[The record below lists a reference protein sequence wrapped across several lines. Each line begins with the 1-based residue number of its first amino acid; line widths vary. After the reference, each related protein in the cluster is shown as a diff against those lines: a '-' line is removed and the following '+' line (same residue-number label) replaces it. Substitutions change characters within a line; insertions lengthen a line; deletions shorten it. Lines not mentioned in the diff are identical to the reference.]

1 MKNYLSIIVAISFMI
16 TCQSKKDSENLAP
29 GVHKVICQEVIQTSA
44 YTYLGVMEEDKE
56 IWLAIPSMDAKEGNT
71 YYYQRSNAAEM
82 IDFKSKELNRTFP
95 KVLFLEG
102 VSSEPII
109 TQTKLLHPKPTLEQK
124 EVTIEAVKDGI
135 TISELFKN
143 KKNYAGKTVKVKG
156 EVTKFSKGIMNKN
169 WIHLQ
174 DGTKD
179 NDDYDL
185 IITSNAETK
194 VGDVITIKGKVFLDK
209 DFGHGYFYK
218 LIIEEGT
225 IEK

>member
-109 TQTKLLHPKPTLEQK
+109 TQTKLPHPKPTLEQK
-124 EVTIEAVKDGI
+124 EVTREAVKDGI

>member
-16 TCQSKKDSENLAP
+16 TCQSKKDSENLAT

-109 TQTKLLHPKPTLEQK
+109 TQTKLPHPKPTLEKK

>member
-1 MKNYLSIIVAISFMI
+1 MKKILSIIVAISFII
-16 TCQSKKDSENLAP
+16 TCQSKKDLENLAP

-109 TQTKLLHPKPTLEQK
+109 TQTKLPHPKPTLEQK
-124 EVTIEAVKDGI
+124 EVTFEPIKDGI

-156 EVTKFSKGIMNKN
+156 EVTKFSQGIMNKN

-185 IITSNAETK
+185 IITSNVGTK

>member
-1 MKNYLSIIVAISFMI
+1 MKKILSIIVAISFII
-16 TCQSKKDSENLAP
+16 TCQSKKDLENLAP

-56 IWLAIPSMDAKEGNT
+56 TWLAIPSTDAKEGNT
-71 YYYQRSNAAEM
+71 YYYQRSSAAEM

-109 TQTKLLHPKPTLEQK
+109 TQTKLPHPKPTLEQK
-124 EVTIEAVKDGI
+124 EVTFEAIKDGI

-156 EVTKFSKGIMNKN
+156 EVTKFSQGIMNKN

-185 IITSNAETK
+185 IITSNVGTK

>member
-1 MKNYLSIIVAISFMI
+1 MKNYLSIIVAISFII
-16 TCQSKKDSENLAP
+16 TCQSKKDLENLAP

-56 IWLAIPSMDAKEGNT
+56 TWLAIPSTDAKEGNT

-109 TQTKLLHPKPTLEQK
+109 TQTKLPHPKPTLEQK
-124 EVTIEAVKDGI
+124 EVTFEPIKDGI

-156 EVTKFSKGIMNKN
+156 EVTKFSQGIMNKN

-185 IITSNAETK
+185 IITSNVGTK

>member
-1 MKNYLSIIVAISFMI
+1 MNKWGENCEANYGHKFHIIKGLIEQIENKTDMALVSFDIAI
-16 TCQSKKDSENLAP
+16 KLA
-29 GVHKVICQEVIQTSA
+29 KQYE
-44 YTYLGVMEEDKE
+44 Y
-56 IWLAIPSMDAKEGNT
+56 
-71 YYYQRSNAAEM
+71 
-82 IDFKSKELNRTFP
+82 
-95 KVLFLEG
+95 
-102 VSSEPII
+102 
-109 TQTKLLHPKPTLEQK
+109 TLE
-124 EVTIEAVKDGI
+124 EAF
-135 TISELFKN
+135 TNELM
-143 KKNYAGKTVKVKG
+143 ADIWGGRGKG

-185 IITSNAETK
+185 IITSNVGTK

>member
-1 MKNYLSIIVAISFMI
+1 MKKILSIIVAISFII
-16 TCQSKKDSENLAP
+16 TCQSKKDLENLAP

-56 IWLAIPSMDAKEGNT
+56 TWLAIPSTDAKEGNT
-71 YYYQRSNAAEM
+71 YYYQRSSAAEM

-109 TQTKLLHPKPTLEQK
+109 TQTKLPHPKPTLEKK

-185 IITSNAETK
+185 IITSNVGTK

>member
-1 MKNYLSIIVAISFMI
+1 
-16 TCQSKKDSENLAP
+16 
-29 GVHKVICQEVIQTSA
+29 
-44 YTYLGVMEEDKE
+44 
-56 IWLAIPSMDAKEGNT
+56 
-71 YYYQRSNAAEM
+71 
-82 IDFKSKELNRTFP
+82 
-95 KVLFLEG
+95 
-102 VSSEPII
+102 
-109 TQTKLLHPKPTLEQK
+109 
-124 EVTIEAVKDGI
+124 
-135 TISELFKN
+135 
-143 KKNYAGKTVKVKG
+143 
-156 EVTKFSKGIMNKN
+156 MNKN

-185 IITSNAETK
+185 IITSNVGTK